1 MPKFLALASYTS
13 EGIKGL
19 TRAGGT
25 ARRAVA
31 DKLLKS
37 LGGRL
42 EGFYFAFGENA
53 AYVIFDVPDNS
64 TAAAISL
71 AVAETGVI
79 RIQTIVLLTPEEMDQ
94 AMKKPVHYE
103 PPGWEVQEVA
113 TDIDRLIGEGGKTS
127 VHKKEEALCLELGT
141 RSDLAYCY
149 WKLGLLAREQ
159 RDRNTEREKFAAA
172 LVIFTDLKMPLER
185 DAVEAEL
192 EKTAAA
198 DRAT

>member
-1 MPKFLALASYTS
+1 MPKFLALASYTT

-25 ARRAVA
+25 ARRAAA

-42 EGFYFAFGENA
+42 EGFYFAFGEDA

-79 RIQTIVLLTPEEMDQ
+79 RMKTIVLLTPEEMDQ
-94 AMKKPVHYE
+94 AMRMPVHYE

-113 TDIDRLIGEGGKTS
+113 KDIDPLIGEGGK
-127 VHKKEEALCLELGT
+127 
-141 RSDLAYCY
+141 D
-149 WKLGLLAREQ
+149 
-159 RDRNTEREKFAAA
+159 
-172 LVIFTDLKMPLER
+172 
-185 DAVEAEL
+185 
-192 EKTAAA
+192 
-198 DRAT
+198 

>member
-19 TRAGGT
+19 TKAGGT
-25 ARRAVA
+25 ARRAAA

-113 TDIDRLIGEGGKTS
+113 TDIDRLIGEGGK
-127 VHKKEEALCLELGT
+127 
-141 RSDLAYCY
+141 D
-149 WKLGLLAREQ
+149 
-159 RDRNTEREKFAAA
+159 
-172 LVIFTDLKMPLER
+172 
-185 DAVEAEL
+185 
-192 EKTAAA
+192 
-198 DRAT
+198 

>member
-19 TRAGGT
+19 TRTGGT

-31 DKLLKS
+31 NKLLKS

-42 EGFYFAFGENA
+42 EGVYFAFGENV

-103 PPGWEVQEVA
+103 PPG
-113 TDIDRLIGEGGKTS
+113 
-127 VHKKEEALCLELGT
+127 
-141 RSDLAYCY
+141 
-149 WKLGLLAREQ
+149 
-159 RDRNTEREKFAAA
+159 
-172 LVIFTDLKMPLER
+172 
-185 DAVEAEL
+185 
-192 EKTAAA
+192 
-198 DRAT
+198 

>member
-42 EGFYFAFGENA
+42 DGIYFAFGENA

-94 AMKKPVHYE
+94 AMKKPVITSRRGRRH
-103 PPGWEVQEVA
+103 A
-113 TDIDRLIGEGGKTS
+113 KTPT
-127 VHKKEEALCLELGT
+127 L
-141 RSDLAYCY
+141 
-149 WKLGLLAREQ
+149 
-159 RDRNTEREKFAAA
+159 ERENLGQFHS
-172 LVIFTDLKMPLER
+172 
-185 DAVEAEL
+185 
-192 EKTAAA
+192 
-198 DRAT
+198 

>member
-19 TRAGGT
+19 TKAGGT
-25 ARRAVA
+25 ARRAAA

-37 LGGRL
+37 LGGHL
-42 EGFYFAFGENA
+42 EGFYFAFGEDA

-79 RIQTIVLLTPEEMDQ
+79 RMKTIVLLTPEEMDQ
-94 AMKKPVHYE
+94 AMRMPVHYE

-113 TDIDRLIGEGGKTS
+113 KDVDRLIGEGGN
-127 VHKKEEALCLELGT
+127 
-141 RSDLAYCY
+141 D
-149 WKLGLLAREQ
+149 
-159 RDRNTEREKFAAA
+159 
-172 LVIFTDLKMPLER
+172 
-185 DAVEAEL
+185 
-192 EKTAAA
+192 
-198 DRAT
+198 

>member
-1 MPKFLALASYTS
+1 MPKFLALASYTT

-25 ARRAVA
+25 ARRAAA

-42 EGFYFAFGENA
+42 EGFYFAFGEGA

-71 AVAETGVI
+71 AVTETGVV
-79 RIQTIVLLTPEEMDQ
+79 RMKTIVLLTPEEMDQ
-94 AMKKPVHYE
+94 AMKKPVYYE

-113 TDIDRLIGEGGKTS
+113 NDIDPLIGEGGK
-127 VHKKEEALCLELGT
+127 
-141 RSDLAYCY
+141 D
-149 WKLGLLAREQ
+149 
-159 RDRNTEREKFAAA
+159 
-172 LVIFTDLKMPLER
+172 
-185 DAVEAEL
+185 
-192 EKTAAA
+192 
-198 DRAT
+198 

>member
-1 MPKFLALASYTS
+1 MPKFLALASYTT

-25 ARRAVA
+25 ARRAAA

-42 EGFYFAFGENA
+42 EGFYFAFGEGA

-79 RIQTIVLLTPEEMDQ
+79 RMKTIVLLTPEEMDQ
-94 AMKKPVHYE
+94 AMRMPVHYE
-103 PPGWEVQEVA
+103 PPGREVQEVA
-113 TDIDRLIGEGGKTS
+113 KDIDPLIGEGGK
-127 VHKKEEALCLELGT
+127 
-141 RSDLAYCY
+141 D
-149 WKLGLLAREQ
+149 
-159 RDRNTEREKFAAA
+159 
-172 LVIFTDLKMPLER
+172 
-185 DAVEAEL
+185 
-192 EKTAAA
+192 
-198 DRAT
+198 